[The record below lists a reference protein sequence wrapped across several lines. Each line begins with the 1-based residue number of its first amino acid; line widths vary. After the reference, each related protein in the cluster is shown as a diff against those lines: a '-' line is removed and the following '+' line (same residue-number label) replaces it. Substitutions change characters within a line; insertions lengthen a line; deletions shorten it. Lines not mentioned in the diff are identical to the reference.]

1 MAKIHFTNSNAG
13 RWLCCLAGLTL
24 FVGHAQGQEYDPDWT
39 RNFRIGALVG
49 LNISANFN
57 MKGPFNISKNRPP
70 GVYDDGYVRVDQT
83 GNAQGY
89 TSYWGYNDANQ
100 YKPATQTLLMHS
112 GTSFTPTGPTS
123 SSKGDEAFVGFDLAY
138 GGNIHRWNRVRLGW
152 ELGFGLLPIKI
163 TDNQPIAGNL
173 NRSVYSFD
181 TGGIVVPTAPYNGGP
196 SGIGPTIHDHATQL
210 ADEPGLPATIT
221 GSRTLDVNLYL
232 VRLGPTMFW
241 DVNRYVGLEVG
252 VGPALGI
259 VSGNLKFDETI
270 TTLDGG
276 TTHNKGQ
283 IGGTELTFGGYVNST
298 VTFHMVKNGD
308 FYLGVQFIP
317 MNSTTISGQGR
328 EARLNLGGQ
337 VYLSAGIN
345 WPF

>member
-1 MAKIHFTNSNAG
+1 MAKIHFTNSDAG
-13 RWLCCLAGLTL
+13 RWLCCLAGLT
-24 FVGHAQGQEYDPDWT
+24 FFACHARGQEYDPDWT
-39 RNFRIGALVG
+39 RNFRVGALVG
-49 LNISANFN
+49 LNIGASFN
-57 MKGPFNISKNRPP
+57 MKGPFNVSKKQP

-89 TSYWGYNDANQ
+89 TSNWGYNNASQ
-100 YKPATQTLLMHS
+100 YDGNHTLLMHS

-123 SSKGDEAFVGFDLAY
+123 SSKSDEVFVGFDLAY
-138 GGNIHRWNRVRLGW
+138 GGNIYRWNSTRLGW

-163 TDNQPIAGNL
+163 TDNQPIKGNL
-173 NRSVYSFD
+173 NSSVFSFD
-181 TGGIVVPTAPYNGGP
+181 TGGIVMPTGPYNGGP

-210 ADEPGLPATIT
+210 ADESASATIT

-232 VRLGPTMFW
+232 VRLGPTLFW

-270 TTLDGG
+270 TTDEGG
-276 TTHNKGQ
+276 TTHNRGQ
-283 IGGTELTFGGYVNST
+283 IGATELTFGGYVNST
-298 VTFHMVKNGD
+298 LTLHMVKNGD

-317 MNSTTISGQGR
+317 MNSTTISGGGR

-337 VYLSAGIN
+337 VYLSAGVN

>member
-1 MAKIHFTNSNAG
+1 MAKIHFTNSDAG

-39 RNFRIGALVG
+39 RNFRVGALVG
-49 LNISANFN
+49 LNISANFS
-57 MKGPFNISKNRPP
+57 MKGQFNVANNNPP
-70 GVYDDGYVRVDQT
+70 GTYDDGYVRVDQT

-89 TSYWGYNDANQ
+89 TSNWGYNNASQ
-100 YKPATQTLLMHS
+100 YDGNHTLLMHN
-112 GTSFTPTGPTS
+112 GTSFNATGS
-123 SSKGDEAFVGFDLAY
+123 SSKGDEAFVGFDMAY
-138 GGNIHRWNRVRLGW
+138 GGNIYRWNRIRLGW

-163 TDNQPIAGNL
+163 TDDQPISGTL
-173 NRSVYSFD
+173 NRSVISFN
-181 TGGIVVPTAPYNGGP
+181 TGGIVMPTAPYNGGP
-196 SGIGPTIHDHATQL
+196 SGIGPTIPYDSTGSTI
-210 ADEPGLPATIT
+210 ETGVPATIT

-283 IGGTELTFGGYVNST
+283 IGATKLTFGGYVDST

-317 MNSTTISGQGR
+317 MNSTTISGGGR

>member
-1 MAKIHFTNSNAG
+1 MAKIHITHSDAG

-49 LNISANFN
+49 LNISANFS
-57 MKGPFNISKNRPP
+57 MKGQFNVSGNKPP
-70 GVYDDGYVRVDQT
+70 GVYDDGYVRVDET

-89 TSYWGYNDANQ
+89 TSYWGYNDASQ
-100 YKPATQTLLMHS
+100 YDGNHTLLMHS
-112 GTSFTPTGPTS
+112 GSSFNSTGS
-123 SSKGDEAFVGFDLAY
+123 SSKSGEAFVGFDLAY
-138 GGNIHRWNRVRLGW
+138 GGNIWRGNRMRIGW
-152 ELGFGLLPIKI
+152 ELGFGLLPINI
-163 TDNQPIAGNL
+163 TDNQPMSATL
-173 NRSVYSFD
+173 NRSVYSFN
-181 TGGIVVPTAPYNGGP
+181 TGGIVIPTAPYNGGP
-196 SGIGPTIHDHATQL
+196 SGIGPIIPFEHTQL
-210 ADEPGLPATIT
+210 PDETGLPATVT

-232 VRLGPTMFW
+232 VRLGPTIFW
-241 DVNRYVGLEVG
+241 DLNRYVGLQVG

-270 TTLDGG
+270 TTEDGG
-276 TTHNKGQ
+276 TTFNRGQ
-283 IGGTELTFGGYVNST
+283 IGATEVTFGGYVNST
-298 VTFHMVKNGD
+298 ITFHTVKNGD